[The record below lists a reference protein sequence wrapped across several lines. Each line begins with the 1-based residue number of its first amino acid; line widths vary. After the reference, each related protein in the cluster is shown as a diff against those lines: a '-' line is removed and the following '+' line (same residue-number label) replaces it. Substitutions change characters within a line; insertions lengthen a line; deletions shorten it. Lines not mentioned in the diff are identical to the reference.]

1 MGRKG
6 REQLGNCPG
15 TGLNHLRGGLIVLP
29 LSGVTSRIFPSSPDD
44 VVAAWSQA
52 AGWGCCLVPEIVKAG
67 RNWSVELDTKKA
79 AVRGFGAVAT
89 RREQM

>member
-1 MGRKG
+1 MGREG

-15 TGLNHLRGGLIVLP
+15 TGLNHLRGGLILLP
-29 LSGVTSRIFPSSPDD
+29 LSGVTARIFPSSPDD

-52 AGWGCCLVPEIVKAG
+52 AGWGSCLVPEIVKAG
-67 RNWSVELDTKKA
+67 RNWSAELDTKKA
-79 AVRGFGAVAT
+79 AVRGLGAVAT